1 MKVEKNLQDTIS
13 SNGIYL
19 HLCVKDTEDFAKKQR
34 MVARYLDEQ
43 CRTVFSE
50 IIQDTYPV
58 FQKYGVQMPE
68 LRIRNYGDP
77 MGIVFG
83 QKGNCHAE

>member
-1 MKVEKNLQDTIS
+1 MKVEKNPQDTIS

-50 IIQDTYPV
+50 IIQDTYSA

-68 LRIRNYGDP
+68 LRIRNMETRWGSVWP
-77 MGIVFG
+77 
-83 QKGNCHAE
+83 KRELSR